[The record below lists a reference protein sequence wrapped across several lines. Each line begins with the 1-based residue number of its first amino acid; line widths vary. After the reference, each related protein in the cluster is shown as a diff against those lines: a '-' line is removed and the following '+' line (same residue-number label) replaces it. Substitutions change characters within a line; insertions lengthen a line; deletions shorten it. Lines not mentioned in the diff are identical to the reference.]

1 MQNSKIYVSELSS
14 SRHVFYNYHFCRG
27 NSSRRKTRIGI
38 IMKGSGN
45 YIFFNKKINVTE
57 GDVVFIPENIYCYSE
72 WKGNPEIE
80 VVYVNC
86 FMHYDGYFYEPQII
100 KCEGKIKED
109 LLQITELLSSTYIQE
124 LEAYS
129 VFYKLL
135 QSILPNMIRSD
146 FSINKTLCDAI
157 EYITDNWDKNFSIGD
172 VAKNCCVS
180 ESTLYHLFQKEL
192 GQTPIGFLNA
202 IKINHAIEYLENSKY
217 SVATISRLVCFHS
230 ENHFRKVFND
240 ITGTTPLKF
249 RKNL

>member
-14 SRHVFYNYHFCRG
+14 SKHVFDNYHFCRG
-27 NSSRRKTRIGI
+27 NSNKRKTRVGI
-38 IMKGSGN
+38 ILKGSGN
-45 YIFFNKKINVTE
+45 YIFFNKKLSVTE

-72 WKGNPEIE
+72 WKGKPEIE

-86 FMHYDGYFYEPQII
+86 FMHYEGYFYEPQII
-100 KCEGKIKED
+100 KCEEKIKED
-109 LLQITELLSSTYIQE
+109 LLQITELLSLTYIQE

-157 EYITDNWDKNFSIGD
+157 GYITDNWDKNFSIGD
-172 VAKNCCVS
+172 VAKKCCVS
-180 ESTLYHLFQKEL
+180 ESTLYHLFQTEL
-192 GQTPIGFLNA
+192 GQTPIGFLNS

-217 SVATISRLVCFHS
+217 SVATISRLVGFNS